1 MRNGLLSSYHTRI
14 SWKSNFWLTFNKWE
28 EWDKE
33 INCDKLT
40 RICFS
45 SALAPQTTVYTIVFH
60 VYVLILSIL
69 SSEITFT
76 FFFIWMFKRIG
87 TELIKKIF
95 QNNPNCNTR
104 RRDSRPLNM
113 CVVGM
118 ANCLNIQFFKSFWI
132 RSAKFRQSNVTKGT
146 KCYIYVYKIRCGTM
160 SNVSVFWWKTRKD
173 SPLHLCLNILPFR
186 GLLKRRK

>member
-95 QNNPNCNTR
+95 KIIQIAIREGEIQDLLICVSSAWRIVLIFNFLNPFEFDRRSFDRATSQKVQNVIF
-104 RRDSRPLNM
+104 M
-113 CVVGM
+113 YIKYVVG
-118 ANCLNIQFFKSFWI
+118 
-132 RSAKFRQSNVTKGT
+132 
-146 KCYIYVYKIRCGTM
+146 RCRM
-160 SNVSVFWWKTRKD
+160 C
-173 SPLHLCLNILPFR
+173 LCLDEKRERIRPFICV
-186 GLLKRRK
+186 